1 VQTRRRREGWA
12 TDEAAE
18 AAYRE
23 LVARCRVALTVLPSQ
38 CAFSHLTAA
47 RLLSLPTSYAMDA
60 DTRIHVTRPITSNR
74 VRIPGFGGHRALH
87 PREVV
92 DVDGLPVVG
101 AADTW
106 VDLGELVGRG
116 KPVGLDD
123 LIIVGDACATL
134 LGGREPLARAC
145 LRRVRPRGKRTL
157 LEAYEEIR
165 VGSASAGETVAR
177 LLLVRG
183 GLPEPL
189 LNEPIFA
196 SWDSERLLAVGDLVW
211 RIPLPDGRVIKVVGE
226 YQGEMFHLSPVQRA
240 RDQRRADGLRHDGW
254 VVEDIWKGDVGEDAA
269 RRGTVA
275 RFASA
280 LEIPAEQLRL
290 NEVGWRFFSSHAM
303 ELVAQRQRRRSAS

>member
-1 VQTRRRREGWA
+1 MKTGQRREGW
-12 TDEAAE
+12 TIDEPAE

-23 LVARCRVALTVLPSQ
+23 LVTQCRVALTVLPAG

-47 RLLSLPTSYAMDA
+47 RLLRLPTSYAMDE
-60 DTRIHVTRPITSNR
+60 DTRIHVIRAITSNR
-74 VRIPGFGGHRALH
+74 VRLPGFCGHRALH
-87 PREVV
+87 RREVV
-92 DVDGLPVVG
+92 DVEGLPVVG

-116 KPVGLDD
+116 KCVGLDD
-123 LIIVGDACATL
+123 LIVVGDACATL
-134 LGGREPLARAC
+134 LGAREPMVLAC

-177 LLLVRG
+177 LMLVRA

-196 SWDSERLLAVGDLVW
+196 TWDPDLLLGVGDLVW
-211 RIPLPDGRVIKVVGE
+211 IITLEDGRVIRLVGE
-226 YQGEMFHLSPVQRA
+226 YQGEAFHSSDVQRA
-240 RDQRRADGLRHDGW
+240 RDERRGHRLGDDGW
-254 VVEDIWKGDVGEDAA
+254 AMEEIWKGDVGADAA
-269 RRGTVA
+269 RRETVE

-280 LEIPAEQLRL
+280 LEFPPDRLRL
-290 NEVGWRFFSSHAM
+290 SEVGWRFFSTHAM
-303 ELVAQRQRRRSAS
+303 ELAIQRQMRRSAS